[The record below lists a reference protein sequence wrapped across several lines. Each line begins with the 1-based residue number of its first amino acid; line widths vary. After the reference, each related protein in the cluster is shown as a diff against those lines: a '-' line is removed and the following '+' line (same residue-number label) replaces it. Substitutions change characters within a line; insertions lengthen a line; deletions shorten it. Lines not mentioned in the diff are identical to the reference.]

1 MPVSGQHFTNQ
12 LSVDALAL
20 CFSKTYNVSIFL
32 IGPSSLFSLHR
43 TSNCSMSPAYY
54 FSCVHQS
61 REELSN
67 LNGNEKHET
76 GRKVIGATFYV
87 PISIFTA
94 TKRAL
99 WEYMN
104 IHGYT
109 ILLNSPSILTCV
121 GIKYRP
127 GTVYLLSHTFSC
139 YTAQA
144 LLVLQV
150 ADSCTIKTS
159 LTAMDYSHVVWN

>member
-1 MPVSGQHFTNQ
+1 MRVLGRPHFTNQ
-12 LSVDALAL
+12 LSVDALAF
-20 CFSKTYNVSIFL
+20 CSSKTYNVSIFL

-94 TKRAL
+94 TKHAL

-109 ILLNSPSILTCV
+109 ILNNL
-121 GIKYRP
+121 
-127 GTVYLLSHTFSC
+127 
-139 YTAQA
+139 A
-144 LLVLQV
+144 LLDVYSLQKCFPRLGWV
-150 ADSCTIKTS
+150 ILPA
-159 LTAMDYSHVVWN
+159 

>member
-1 MPVSGQHFTNQ
+1 MHTFLKTFCFFG
-12 LSVDALAL
+12 LLA
-20 CFSKTYNVSIFL
+20 S
-32 IGPSSLFSLHR
+32 
-43 TSNCSMSPAYY
+43 YY

-76 GRKVIGATFYV
+76 GRKVIGARFYV

-109 ILLNSPSILTCV
+109 ILNNLALLDVYSLHKCFPRLGWVIPPALRNAAKVFDLLILC
-121 GIKYRP
+121 GHILQ
-127 GTVYLLSHTFSC
+127 LLSLPPWLVIMKSWWIFLNVDRTPLTPCFSVFAHRC
-139 YTAQA
+139 P
-144 LLVLQV
+144 
-150 ADSCTIKTS
+150 DSCWFVRAGA
-159 LTAMDYSHVVWN
+159 LMCW